1 MKKGLVTVN
10 RLRYTEISK
19 QENKRKTQKQET
31 EINFLQRER
40 INYLQRNN
48 DKTMDNFL
56 TEECKSDDS
65 EGNAKLRKVNSSV
78 TTSRFHIRQFSVF
91 KKTFKFVIILDSIT
105 YRFIDLN
112 FFVRCSLTWKFVP
125 IRSLCK
131 ETSKTNVAKSY

>member
-1 MKKGLVTVN
+1 M
-10 RLRYTEISK
+10 YFK
-19 QENKRKTQKQET
+19 QENKRKTKKQET
-31 EINFLQRER
+31 AINFLQRER

-91 KKTFKFVIILDSIT
+91 KMLLKYHV
-105 YRFIDLN
+105 
-112 FFVRCSLTWKFVP
+112 
-125 IRSLCK
+125 
-131 ETSKTNVAKSY
+131 